1 MFHLQLSPATQ
12 GTNNTKT
19 IIRSSKETWKFQSI
33 CSTKIVKTKKEKK
46 IYEDKKKKQVV
57 SI

>member
-46 IYEDKKKKQVV
+46 IYEDKKKKNK
-57 SI
+57 